1 MTQVA
6 VAGSGL
12 YFPCDLFPFL
22 PSTFGQ
28 ALDAAGEKVALIG
41 HVFWNGRPGS
51 AKTFSAAGGASIGLR
66 TGAVTFANGTT
77 SIDVG
82 IQDVATATGPP
93 VVPDETFD
101 VQSAALV
108 GGGGA
113 FVANTYTTISMT
125 GGSGSKSIAHR
136 DLIAVVIDMTARGGA
151 DSVTINMNGGISNS
165 LFGRPVTG
173 VKIGGTWSV
182 HGGHPNVLLT
192 SDDGTLGMLDGWAVP
207 YSVNS
212 VESFADSSNPDERG
226 IVFQV
231 PWDCS
236 VDAIWHATTGAAAGS
251 DFTLKLW
258 SDPLGTPVDITP
270 GGAGLPQLGEQYTTS
285 SNRPSVVPFASVVNL
300 TKNTN
305 YGVTALATG
314 ASNITMYVMTLGNEA
329 HRALYMGGTT
339 VAKITRNNSTGAF
352 AAESPAIT
360 RPFIGVRVSHQEDGA
375 GAGSGGGGSVFGS
388 KGGVI
393 A

>member
-1 MTQVA
+1 MTLVA
-6 VAGSGL
+6 VPGPGL
-12 YFPCDLFPFL
+12 YFPGDLFPFL
-22 PSTFGQ
+22 PSGFGQ
-28 ALDAAGEKVALIG
+28 ALDAAGEKLAMIG
-41 HVFWNGRPGS
+41 HVFWDGRPGS
-51 AKTFSAAGGASIGLR
+51 AKTFSAAGGASISVR

-93 VVPDETFD
+93 VVPDEAFD

-113 FVANTYTTISMT
+113 FVASTYTTISMT
-125 GGSGSKSIAHR
+125 GGSGSKSIAHAQ
-136 DLIAVVIDMTARGGA
+136 LIAVVIDMTARGGA
-151 DSVTINMNGGISNS
+151 DSVVFNSNGGIPNS
-165 LFGRPVTG
+165 LFGRPITM
-173 VKIGGTWSV
+173 VKLAGAWSIQGGN
-182 HGGHPNVLLT
+182 PNVLLT
-192 SDDGTLGMLDGWAVP
+192 SDDGTLGMLDGWSFPFSANP
-207 YSVNS
+207 A
-212 VESFADSSNPDERG
+212 ESFADATNPDERG
-226 IVFQV
+226 IIFQV

-236 VDAIWHATTGAAAGS
+236 VDAIWHATNGNAAGS

-270 GGAGLPQLGEQYTTS
+270 GGAGLPQLGEQYPANAS
-285 SNRPSVVPFASVVNL
+285 RPSVIPFASVVNL
-300 TKNTN
+300 TRNTN

-314 ASNITMYVMTLGNEA
+314 ASNISMLTMTLGNEA

-360 RPFIGVRVSHQEDGA
+360 RPWIGVRVSHQHDGA
-375 GAGSGGGGSVFGS
+375 GAGGGGGLNVLGGI
-388 KGGVI
+388 GGVI
-393 A
+393 G